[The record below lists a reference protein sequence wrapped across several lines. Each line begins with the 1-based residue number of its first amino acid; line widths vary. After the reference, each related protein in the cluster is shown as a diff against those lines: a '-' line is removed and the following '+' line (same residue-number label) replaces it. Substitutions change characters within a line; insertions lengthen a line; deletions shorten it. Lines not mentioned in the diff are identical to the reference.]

1 MSTITRNVTVSMT
14 INGQAITRTI
24 DARTLLVHFIRE
36 HARLTG
42 THVGCD
48 TSNCGACSIMIDGE
62 SAKSC
67 TVLAVQADGSS
78 ITTIEGLSGPYNG
91 MSAVQEGF
99 RQCHGLQC
107 GYCTPGM
114 VMATTSLL
122 REIPDPT
129 DEQIRHGL
137 EGNLCRCTGYQMIV
151 ESVRWAVEHPT
162 P

>member
-1 MSTITRNVTVSMT
+1 MSTTNRHVTVSMT
-14 INGQAITRTI
+14 INGDPVTRTI
-24 DARTLLVHFIRE
+24 DARTLLVHYIRE
-36 HARLTG
+36 QARLTG

-67 TVLAVQADGSS
+67 TILAVQADGCA
-78 ITTIEGLSGPYNG
+78 ITTIEGVSGPYNG
-91 MSAVQEGF
+91 LSAVQEGF

-114 VMATTSLL
+114 VMAATSLL
-122 REIPDPT
+122 REIPDPS
-129 DEQIRHGL
+129 DHEIRQGL

-151 ESVRWAVEHPT
+151 ESVRWAVEHPA